1 MKKLIYFFLLV
12 NSFFVNSQIKLNSLF
27 SDNMVLQRNSD
38 VNIWGKSGSNE
49 LVKINS
55 SWEDKTYKIK
65 SDINGYWK
73 IKVKTNF

>member
-1 MKKLIYFFLLV
+1 MKKLIYFFLIV

-38 VNIWGKSGSNE
+38 VNVWGKSGSNQ
-49 LVKINS
+49 LVTINS

-65 SDINGYWK
+65 
-73 IKVKTNF
+73 FML